1 MPIENMNSDQFSS
14 LSLQEI
20 LDLKNPDGLLS
31 LLSNLDW
38 TIDYHT
44 FWYRDDV
51 PSTTKNDWR
60 LSDKQTKI
68 VGVYI
73 KELFPLCKNSNI
85 LEIPLDQ
92 VAYVSMHMSYDEFWK
107 GKPYQKKQSVDI
119 SRPCIVVPKLRNP
132 ANLPYALLDGR
143 HRITEMKKA
152 GMTSSKFYVIGKGEL
167 YPYIHNTDDCNRE
180 FSFRYNQL
188 TRMVWENS

>member
-1 MPIENMNSDQFSS
+1 MHFDN

-20 LDLKNPDGLLS
+20 VELKKCLKDKS
-31 LLSNLDW
+31 LLRSLVSNVSNLDW
-38 TIDYHT
+38 SRNYHI

-51 PSTTKNDWR
+51 VTAKTDWR
-60 LSDKQTKI
+60 LSDKQIKR
-68 VGVYI
+68 VGVHI

-92 VAYVSMHMSYDEFWK
+92 IAYVSMHLSYDEFWETS
-107 GKPYQKKQSVDI
+107 KPGKKQKVDL
-119 SRPCIVVPKLRNP
+119 SYPCIVVPKLRNP

-152 GMTSSKFYVIGKGEL
+152 GMTSSKFYVISKREL
-167 YPYIHNTDDCNRE
+167 YPYIHNADDHNRE
-180 FSFRYNQL
+180 LSFRYNQL